1 MQFHVSEA
9 DLPRLTSEIP
19 HLHPWMH
26 PFKFNDA
33 IVTGHFKGLGL
44 EGTCWTVDDPD
55 YPQAAGLFA
64 DYMRGEPY
72 YMMDRILEIVGDQRG
87 EMTALDI
94 ACATGRYSFYLAD
107 QGLGSVRGV
116 EIRPEQVEQTRLIH
130 GCLPPE
136 TAARLTFEHDP
147 TSADDPGFRDG
158 ESYDVVLSMGL
169 LYHIPNPLQ
178 HIRNLARLTQKVLI
192 LKTLTQRKQPG
203 YWQLVAEDPNWMTKS
218 VQGVSWI
225 PHFLEVERW
234 LKEVGFKRVE
244 SLVPPNMGPIADAF
258 ALKKQGMPARLL
270 DGYLRRAGIKPSI
283 EAYAQPDQMRYGM
296 HNPSYF
302 TYIAYRS

>member
-1 MQFHVSEA
+1 
-9 DLPRLTSEIP
+9 
-19 HLHPWMH
+19 
-26 PFKFNDA
+26 
-33 IVTGHFKGLGL
+33 
-44 EGTCWTVDDPD
+44 
-55 YPQAAGLFA
+55 
-64 DYMRGEPY
+64 
-72 YMMDRILEIVGDQRG
+72 
-87 EMTALDI
+87 
-94 ACATGRYSFYLAD
+94 
-107 QGLGSVRGV
+107 V